1 MIVVYDVQIRKNCVH
16 PQNIKHH
23 PRTQIICSTLFELE
37 NHNIHT
43 SVNSPANRA
52 ASSKNTT
59 N

>member
-1 MIVVYDVQIRKNCVH
+1 MMCKSERTVFI
-16 PQNIKHH
+16 QNIKHH
-23 PRTQIICSTLFELE
+23 PKIQIICSTLFELE

-43 SVNSPANRA
+43 SVNSPANSD